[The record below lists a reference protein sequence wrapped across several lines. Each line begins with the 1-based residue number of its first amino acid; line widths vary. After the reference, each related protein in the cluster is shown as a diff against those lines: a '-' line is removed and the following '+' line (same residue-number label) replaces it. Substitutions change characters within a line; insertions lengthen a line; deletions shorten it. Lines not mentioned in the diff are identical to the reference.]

1 MSGPIR
7 DYTRES
13 CPVCGHKQ
21 WCGRREDGLVLC
33 KRPPTPREIPGF
45 MFRGMAADGATAMYV
60 EAGRQFNNGRVTRPD
75 TQVRATRSSRCNE
88 KRVRPEWLSE
98 NYPRFVEKFDAER
111 RKALAEGL
119 QLPASALDA
128 LPIGWWSDR
137 RWWNPETQQWE
148 GEPGCWTFPEC
159 DAQDRHIGLSLR
171 WPAGTKGQL
180 AGGRRGLVIPAGWR
194 EVTDPVLIVEGA
206 SDVLAGK
213 WIGLN
218 VIGRPNNS
226 GGADLLVQACRNRQV
241 IVIGENDRKPD
252 GRWPGKVGAE
262 AVARKLES
270 AWGRPVPV
278 AYPPAGIKDLRAW
291 ILELG
296 GGTANCDASA
306 IRAAILN
313 ALQPPA
319 LVWIVGP
326 RSKQGR
332 VSVKV
337 FRWAD
342 GPEAA
347 PIHSD
352 RLNPDQESARKRF
365 AKALAK
371 VEPQADIDQIAQR
384 LVALNIPP
392 DDNAIALRKRST
404 IGRGVVTAPGAGEKN
419 LPVVLLPGGP
429 VPIQESAEQLGKL
442 LAPGE
447 RYFVRGGAIVTVS
460 RDEAGQHILDTVKPA
475 ALASVFE
482 TVAALMTF
490 GKSEG
495 ELVQQPAVCSEQQAK
510 LIQHCEAFQHA
521 LPPLRLLS
529 ACPVLIERN
538 GSLVQICA
546 YDRDSGIMALATPA
560 DGVPLD
566 DAVELL
572 LEMLADFRFAT
583 PADRARAIAAVITP
597 ALVMGGLLGGRAPVD
612 LGEADSSQT
621 GKGYRNKQT
630 AAIYNQTVRAVTQR
644 KGGVGSLEETFSTA
658 LIRGRNFI
666 SLDNVR
672 GQIDS
677 PAIES
682 FLTEDSFLARAPHQ
696 AAVEIDPRRVILHLT
711 SNRAD
716 ITIDLANRSS
726 CVRILK
732 QPDGYRF
739 REYPQG
745 DILDHVRAN
754 QSRFLGAVF
763 AVIRAW
769 HQAGKPRTN
778 ETRHDF
784 RPWARAL
791 DWIVQNIFHA
801 GPLLDGHR
809 KSQVRMATPALN
821 WLRDVALA
829 VRDAGQLDVWL
840 RAAQLADVLAESSA
854 ELPGL
859 PDGADADDDDVRKKI
874 LQAIGRRLRQ
884 CFRNQHTQTIDGVE
898 IERREYPDTE
908 QRRTIREYCF
918 RVAKPGPEECAY
930 APPPH
935 RRGIGADAP
944 TDDAEGGSPA
954 PDEADQ
960 GLDAPVC
967 AYGAP
972 IAAPI
977 RAPNG
982 MAVAPNAPRGHVI
995 QMREDSDLHDVCVY
1009 CDRYRNEIEPIG
1021 AIGAAD
1027 PRFGPSSPDIPPPRQ
1042 ADSAAHWASE
1052 ACDHLPASV
1061 VQLAVEREG
1070 WTPTDWRNRLLQ
1082 LAERC
1087 EGTNPDRAAELR
1099 QAAELMTRA
1108 AENTEKE

>member
-1 MSGPIR
+1 
-7 DYTRES
+7 
-13 CPVCGHKQ
+13 
-21 WCGRREDGLVLC
+21 
-33 KRPPTPREIPGF
+33 
-45 MFRGMAADGATAMYV
+45 MAEDGATAMYV
-60 EAGRQFNNGRVTRPD
+60 EAGREFNNGRVRRPD
-75 TQVRATRSSRCNE
+75 AQAKATRSSRSNE
-88 KRVRPEWLSE
+88 KRVGPEWLSE

-111 RKALAEGL
+111 RMALAEEL

-137 RWWNPETQQWE
+137 RWWNPETQQHE

-159 DAQDRHIGLSLR
+159 DAQGRIIGLGLR
-171 WPAGTKGQL
+171 WPTGTKGQL
-180 AGGRRGLVIPAGWR
+180 TGGRRGLSLTTDWR
-194 EVTDPVLIVEGA
+194 ELTDPIILAEGP
-206 SDVLAGK
+206 SDVLAGRYV
-213 WIGLN
+213 GLN
-218 VIGRPNNS
+218 VIGRPNNI
-226 GGADLLVQACRNRQV
+226 GGAELLVHACRNRQV

-252 GRWPGKVGAE
+252 GRWPGKEGAE

-270 AWGRPVPV
+270 ARGRPVPV
-278 AYPPAGIKDLRAW
+278 AHPPAGIKDLRAW

-306 IRAAILN
+306 IGAAILN

-392 DDNAIALRKRST
+392 DDNANALRKRSM
-404 IGRGVVTAPGAGEKN
+404 IGRGDGTAPGAGEKD

-529 ACPVLIERN
+529 ACPVLIERD

-560 DGVPLD
+560 DDVPLD

-583 PADRARAIAAVITP
+583 PADRARAIAAIITP
-597 ALVMGGLLGGRAPVD
+597 ALIMGGLLGGRAPVD

-630 AAIYNQTVRAVTQR
+630 AAIYNQTVRAVTQK

-739 REYPQG
+739 REYPEG
-745 DILDHVRAN
+745 DILDHVRAH
-754 QSRFLGAVF
+754 QPHYLGAVF
-763 AVIRAW
+763 AVVRAW
-769 HQAGKPRTN
+769 HRAGKPKTS

-784 RPWARAL
+784 RPWATAL
-791 DWIVQNIFHA
+791 DWIVQNICHA

-809 KSQVRMATPALN
+809 ETQVRMATPALN

-829 VRDAGQLDVWL
+829 VRDSGQLDVWL
-840 RAAQLADVLAESSA
+840 RAAQLADILAESSA
-854 ELPGL
+854 DLPGL
-859 PDGADADDDDVRKKI
+859 PDGADADDEEIRKKI

-884 CFRNQHTQTIDGVE
+884 CFRSQHTQTIDGVE
-898 IERREYPDTE
+898 IERREYPDAE

-918 RVAKPGPEECAY
+918 RVPKPGPDECAY

-935 RRGIGADAP
+935 RRGIGANLP
-944 TDDAEGGSPA
+944 TSDAEDGSPA
-954 PDEADQ
+954 PDDTDQ
-960 GLDAPVC
+960 ALDAPVC

-1009 CDRYRNEIEPIG
+1009 GDKYRKVIEPIG
-1021 AIGAAD
+1021 AIGATGAV
-1027 PRFGPSSPDIPPPRQ
+1027 PAIPASAIPLSSRTT
-1042 ADSAAHWASE
+1042 STAHWVSE

-1061 VQLAVEREG
+1061 VQLAVERGG
-1070 WTPTDWRNRLLQ
+1070 WTPESWRDHLLY
-1082 LAERC
+1082 LAGHC
-1087 EGTNPDRAAELR
+1087 ADDHPDRAAELR
-1099 QAAELMTRA
+1099 QAAALMTC
-1108 AENTEKE
+1108 ETEASK

>member
-1 MSGPIR
+1 MSRPIR
-7 DYTRES
+7 DYTREC

-33 KRPPTPREIPGF
+33 KRPPTPREVPGF
-45 MFRGMAADGATAMYV
+45 VYRGMAKDGTTGMYV
-60 EAGRQFNNGRVTRPD
+60 EAGREHNNGHAKRPAPRAKPSQSSDTRE
-75 TQVRATRSSRCNE
+75 TKIT
-88 KRVRPEWLSE
+88 PEWLRD
-98 NYPRFVEKFDAER
+98 NYPRLLANFDDER
-111 RKALAEGL
+111 RAALAAQL
-119 QLPASALDA
+119 QLPPSSLDA
-128 LPIGWWSDR
+128 MPIGWWPDR
-137 RWWNPETQQWE
+137 RWWNPETRQYE
-148 GEPGCWTFPEC
+148 GEPGCWTFAEY
-159 DAQDRHIGLSLR
+159 DAQDRIIGIGLR
-171 WPAGTKGQL
+171 WPTGTKGQL
-180 AGGRRGLVIPAGWR
+180 AGGRRGLSLT
-194 EVTDPVLIVEGA
+194 TDWSELPDPIILVEGP
-206 SDVLAGK
+206 SDVLAGRYV
-213 WIGLN
+213 GLN

-226 GGADLLVQACRNRQV
+226 GGAESLIHVCCNRKV
-241 IVIGENDRKPD
+241 IVLGENDRKPD
-252 GRWPGKVGAE
+252 GRWPGKEGAE
-262 AVARKLES
+262 AIARKLET

-278 AYPPAGIKDLRAW
+278 AFPSTGVKDLRAW
-291 ILELG
+291 VLELG
-296 GGTANCDASA
+296 GVDASA
-306 IRAAILN
+306 IRTTILN

-319 LVWIVGP
+319 LVWLVGP
-326 RSKQGR
+326 RTNQGR
-332 VSVKV
+332 VFVKV

-342 GPEAA
+342 GPDAA

-371 VEPQADIDQIAQR
+371 VEPQADIDEIAQR

-392 DDNAIALRKRST
+392 NDNENSQRKQSARVRHDAAAT
-404 IGRGVVTAPGAGEKN
+404 EVADKD

-442 LAPGE
+442 LVPGA

-510 LIQHCEAFQHA
+510 LIQHCESFQRA

-529 ACPVLIERN
+529 ACPVLIERD
-538 GSLVQICA
+538 GAFIQICG
-546 YDRDSGIMALATPA
+546 YDRDSGIMALADPA
-560 DGVPLD
+560 DDVPLD
-566 DAVELL
+566 EAVELIR
-572 LEMLADFRFAT
+572 EMLADFRFAT
-583 PADRARAIAAVITP
+583 AADRARAIAAIITP

-612 LGEADSSQT
+612 LGEADLSQT

-630 AAIYNQTVRAVTQR
+630 AAIYKQTVRAVTQK

-711 SNRAD
+711 SNGAD

-739 REYPQG
+739 REYREG
-745 DILDHVRAN
+745 DVLDHVRAN
-754 QSRFLGAVF
+754 QPRYLGAVF
-763 AVIRAW
+763 AVVRAW
-769 HQAGKPRTN
+769 HEAGKPRTN

-784 RPWARAL
+784 RPWAKTL
-791 DWIVQNIFHA
+791 DWIVQNIFRA

-809 KSQVRMATPALN
+809 ETQVRMATPALN

-840 RAAQLADVLAESSA
+840 RAAQLADALAESPAA

-859 PDGADADDDDVRKKI
+859 PDGGDADNDDVRKKI
-874 LQAIGRRLRQ
+874 LQAIGRRLSQ
-884 CFRNQHTQTIDGVE
+884 CFRRERTVKIDEIE
-898 IERREYPDTE
+898 IERREYPDAE

-918 RVAKPGPEECAY
+918 RVPKPGPDKCAY

-935 RRGIGADAP
+935 RSGIGANLP
-944 TDDAEGGSPA
+944 TGDAEHDSPV
-954 PDEADQ
+954 PDDADQ
-960 GLDAPVC
+960 GPDAPVC

-995 QMREDSDLHDVCVY
+995 QKRENSDLHDVCVY
-1009 CDRYRNEIEPIG
+1009 GDKYRKEIGPIG
-1021 AIGAAD
+1021 ALGAAA
-1027 PRFGPSSPDIPPPRQ
+1027 PDFTPPPP
-1042 ADSAAHWASE
+1042 AGSTAHWVSE
-1052 ACDHLPASV
+1052 ACDHLAPSV
-1061 VQLAVEREG
+1061 VELAVERDG
-1070 WTPTDWRNRLLQ
+1070 WTAESWRDHLLY
-1082 LAERC
+1082 LAGRC
-1087 EGTNPDRAAELR
+1087 QDEHSDHAAELR
-1099 QAAELMTRA
+1099 QAAALMSYE
-1108 AENTEKE
+1108 AEASK